1 MLVIVYHCFF
11 VIIILIFTYNEV
23 RFISFCT
30 QEPTCACYFLTSSYN
45 SLEFVSNYSTL
56 YLYSYNR
63 RLSVLRENF
72 SSSKLKFLKH
82 DIPLMALTATATIPV
97 REDIIKSLKM
107 SKDTTIVL
115 TSFFRPNLR
124 FSVSYCNYSRTSV
137 LLVFLLCSS

>member
-1 MLVIVYHCFF
+1 
-11 VIIILIFTYNEV
+11 
-23 RFISFCT
+23 
-30 QEPTCACYFLTSSYN
+30 
-45 SLEFVSNYSTL
+45 
-56 YLYSYNR
+56 
-63 RLSVLRENF
+63 VLRENF

-124 FSVSYCNYSRTSV
+124 FSVSYCNYSRKSI
-137 LLVFLLCSS
+137 LLAVLLCSS